1 MALIVLTNETGVD
14 RPHGNVA
21 GPHSERHNRAMGR
34 ERGQSLPGLF
44 STDFVGDIP
53 PPRLPAEK
61 AAPREFK
68 RRNHTA
74 V

>member
-1 MALIVLTNETGVD
+1 
-14 RPHGNVA
+14 
-21 GPHSERHNRAMGR
+21 MGR